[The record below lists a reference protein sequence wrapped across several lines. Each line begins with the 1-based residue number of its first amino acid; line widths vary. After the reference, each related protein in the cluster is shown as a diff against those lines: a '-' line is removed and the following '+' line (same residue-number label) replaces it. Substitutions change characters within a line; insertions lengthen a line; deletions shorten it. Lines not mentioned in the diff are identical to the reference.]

1 MALLISIAM
10 LVVLYLSCTGM
21 LRIPCI
27 IRFVTGYDC
36 PFCGFQR
43 SVWALTRG
51 DFIEAFLYNPYLYI
65 LSPYILL
72 LLLCIAGIIPREGR
86 LCHILYSR
94 TSIIIAAT
102 LTITWWIIRNAF
114 PSLTL

>member
-10 LVVLYLSCTGM
+10 LVVLYLSCTGR

-27 IRFVTGYDC
+27 IRFITGYDC
-36 PFCGFQR
+36 PLCGFQR
-43 SVWALTRG
+43 SVRALTRG

-65 LSPYILL
+65 ISPYILL
-72 LLLCIAGIIPREGR
+72 ILLCTVGIIPRESR
-86 LCHILYSR
+86 LCRTLYSR
-94 TSIIIAAT
+94 TSIIVAAT

-114 PSLTL
+114 PFLTL